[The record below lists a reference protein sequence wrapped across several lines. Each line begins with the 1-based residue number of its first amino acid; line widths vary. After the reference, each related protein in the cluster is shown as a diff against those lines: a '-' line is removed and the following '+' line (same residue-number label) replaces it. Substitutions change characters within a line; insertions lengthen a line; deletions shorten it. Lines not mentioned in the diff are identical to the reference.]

1 MADIIAKYYKHKP
14 PEQGATR
21 GKDPLESFRNLGAAK
36 EGALG
41 ASGGAGPSSSARS
54 IGAPGGAQGGHA
66 SGSDADARA
75 LLQWRETQAR
85 LAAAG
90 RYGAAPGAFVVDP
103 ANLGRFQTPASREVL
118 EETRRKN
125 ELEIV
130 KLTATMEQLRRVV
143 RSLDA
148 DVPAHMR
155 MVIISRVQR
164 LLQGISDT
172 VPRLSASERAPLL
185 AAVAEVWAW
194 VKAQLS
200 ERLDEALALVQ
211 ESESDRGGDALKEEK
226 AASRARRQGDDDDDD
241 GDGGDGGDGDGVGGE
256 TTIGAGETDP
266 AEP

>member
-1 MADIIAKYYKHKP
+1 MAQTVRVWDLHDTTSDTP
-14 PEQGATR
+14 
-21 GKDPLESFRNLGAAK
+21 SFVGVTPK
-36 EGALG
+36 EL
-41 ASGGAGPSSSARS
+41 
-54 IGAPGGAQGGHA
+54 
-66 SGSDADARA
+66 ADDK
-75 LLQWRETQAR
+75 QTCVKFNP
-85 LAAAG
+85 
-90 RYGAAPGAFVVDP
+90 AAPRELVTNGKRGVAFFCSDKDEEKEQC
-103 ANLGRFQTPASREVL
+103 ACREVL

-143 RSLDA
+143 RALDA

-211 ESESDRGGDALKEEK
+211 ESESDRGGDAIKEEK
-226 AASRARRQGDDDDDD
+226 AASRARRQDGGDDDDDG
-241 GDGGDGGDGDGVGGE
+241 GDGDGGDGDGVGGE

>member
-1 MADIIAKYYKHKP
+1 VADIIAKYYKHKP
-14 PEQGATR
+14 PEQGASR

-36 EGALG
+36 EGGLG

-54 IGAPGGAQGGHA
+54 IGAQGGAQGGHA

-90 RYGAAPGAFVVDP
+90 RYGTAPGAFVVDP

-143 RSLDA
+143 RSLDG

-172 VPRLSASERAPLL
+172 VPQLSASERAPLL

-211 ESESDRGGDALKEEK
+211 ESDSDRGGDALKEEK
-226 AASRARRQGDDDDDD
+226 AASRARRQGDDDD
-241 GDGGDGGDGDGVGGE
+241 GGGGDGDGVGGE
-256 TTIGAGETDP
+256 TMIGAEETDP

>member
-1 MADIIAKYYKHKP
+1 M
-14 PEQGATR
+14 
-21 GKDPLESFRNLGAAK
+21 
-36 EGALG
+36 
-41 ASGGAGPSSSARS
+41 
-54 IGAPGGAQGGHA
+54 
-66 SGSDADARA
+66 
-75 LLQWRETQAR
+75 
-85 LAAAG
+85 
-90 RYGAAPGAFVVDP
+90 DP

-125 ELEIV
+125 ELEIL

-143 RSLDA
+143 RALDT

-226 AASRARRQGDDDDDD
+226 AAPRARRQDDDDDD
-241 GDGGDGGDGDGVGGE
+241 EDDGGGGDGRRRRRGE
-256 TTIGAGETDP
+256 MTIGAGRPTPRSRGRPRRREGDANYADDGDAADASSSGGRP
-266 AEP
+266 RR